1 VTEVKGQVREERE
14 EKRDPEREAR
24 RRTALAQIRQFG
36 DPALRMKA
44 NEVEDFDGDLE
55 RLVERMKA
63 LMSEAQGVGLAATQV
78 GILRR
83 VVVVQPYT
91 DEEPFVLVN
100 PRLVEQSEERDTED
114 EGCLS
119 MQRVLVPVERHT
131 TVTVEAQD
139 LAGEPIRLELENL
152 PARVVQHEVDH
163 LDGVLILDR
172 TDPES
177 RREALG
183 LLRPQP
189 FVER

>member
-1 VTEVKGQVREERE
+1 MREERE
-14 EKRDPEREAR
+14 ERRDPEREAR

-36 DPALRMKA
+36 DPALRMQA
-44 NEVEDFDGDLE
+44 NEVADFDADLE
-55 RLVERMKA
+55 RLVERMTA
-63 LMSEAQGVGLAATQV
+63 LMIEAQGVGLAATQV

-83 VVVVQPYT
+83 VVVIQPYS
-91 DEEPFVLVN
+91 DEEPIALVN
-100 PRLVEQSEERDTED
+100 PRLVERSEDVATDD

-131 TVTVEAQD
+131 AVTVEAQGFG
-139 LAGEPIRLELENL
+139 GEPIRLELEDL
-152 PARVVQHEVDH
+152 PARVAQHELDH

-189 FVER
+189 FIER